1 MHIAMVSGS
10 NRKDASST
18 KMLRYM
24 KRKLQEQGYA
34 VTLVDIYETPLP
46 MYAPDEDGVHP
57 NAARMI
63 AAVREADG
71 LVFATPEYHGSVS
84 GALKNA
90 LDYLSAD
97 EVRGK
102 PVLSVSSAGGAV
114 GVSSLTQLQ
123 AIIRGLHGINSPE
136 WVSIGG
142 GHRFEGD
149 APADEAMRK
158 RVGRALDTF
167 LKLTAALKAVTATC

>member
-24 KRKLQEQGYA
+24 KTKLQEQGHS
-34 VTLVDIYETPLP
+34 VELIDIYEAPLP
-46 MYAPDEDGVHP
+46 MYSPDADGVHP
-57 NAARMI
+57 NAARLI

-71 LVFATPEYHGSVS
+71 LVFATPEYHGSIS

-97 EVRGK
+97 QVRGK

-123 AIIRGLHGINSPE
+123 TIVRGLHGINSPE

-142 GHRFEGD
+142 GQRFEGD
-149 APADEAMRK
+149 APADEAMRS
-158 RVGRALDTF
+158 RVDRALGTF
-167 LKLTAALKAVTATC
+167 RKLTAALKAADVPC